1 MLKILS
7 KDAYHR
13 VVHVEI
19 EEPVEF
25 QYGKPVDELDVKDE
39 VKAALKRRQINRL
52 YMFQEEATRLILNG
66 ENVFIS
72 AGTGTGKTEA
82 FLIPLAEKILD
93 EPYTGVQ
100 ALLIYPTKALA
111 RDQFKRINEFFS
123 MFFGIRAAVYD
134 GDVPDK
140 DRRQIYSFP
149 PQILITNPDMIHVSL
164 IYSHEFRRLLSNV
177 KFIVLDDMHVYSGV
191 FGIHVAYVVRRLK
204 RAIGHP
210 VQCIGTSATLENPE
224 DFASKIFGESV
235 KVIEAPRG
243 RKGRLI
249 HVLVKPI
256 ERSKRMEAISLLRT
270 CLNNNLKT
278 LVFVDSH
285 RTAELLKYMADR
297 YGLRVKL
304 HRAGFKPE
312 VRRKIESEFKSG
324 KLKAVIATPTLELG
338 IDIGDLDAIILY
350 SIPPTFSKYVQRTGR
365 AGRRGQTAYIFTILG
380 EDPISSYYERHPQEF
395 FRQSVD
401 PVFIDL
407 KNEEIA
413 KIHLLAMA
421 LENPFSIND
430 LSDFEY
436 KVLKSLEKKGFV
448 RIVNNFVSVQPKG
461 SRFLKSRM
469 GIRGIGDVVR
479 IITKT
484 GKVIGFREMPMALK
498 ELHPGA
504 VYLHGG
510 TPYLSIRFEKKKA
523 VVTMLPKGYDFVT
536 FPLYYTMPEELK
548 LLEQT
553 IVKGI
558 SVKYLNLA
566 LNDVVYGYV
575 VKRFPSMEIVEEK
588 MLDREYSYS
597 FKTKG
602 ILVNFPVQH
611 EWNELENAEAF
622 HAVEHAIISAAQIV
636 LGAAATDLGGVS
648 FPSGHIYIYDS
659 YPGGSGVSKALMKK
673 LDQILW
679 KAFDIVSNCN
689 CVDGCPKCIFSPY
702 CGNNNKVLSR
712 NKANKVLKEVLL
724 KKVKVVEKRRSGKP
738 LV

>member
-1 MLKILS
+1 M
-7 KDAYHR
+7 
-13 VVHVEI
+13 
-19 EEPVEF
+19 
-25 QYGKPVDELDVKDE
+25 
-39 VKAALKRRQINRL
+39 
-52 YMFQEEATRLILNG
+52 
-66 ENVFIS
+66 
-72 AGTGTGKTEA
+72 
-82 FLIPLAEKILD
+82 
-93 EPYTGVQ
+93 
-100 ALLIYPTKALA
+100 
-111 RDQFKRINEFFS
+111 
-123 MFFGIRAAVYD
+123 
-134 GDVPDK
+134 
-140 DRRQIYSFP
+140 
-149 PQILITNPDMIHVSL
+149 
-164 IYSHEFRRLLSNV
+164 
-177 KFIVLDDMHVYSGV
+177 
-191 FGIHVAYVVRRLK
+191 
-204 RAIGHP
+204 
-210 VQCIGTSATLENPE
+210 
-224 DFASKIFGESV
+224 
-235 KVIEAPRG
+235 
-243 RKGRLI
+243 
-249 HVLVKPI
+249 
-256 ERSKRMEAISLLRT
+256 
-270 CLNNNLKT
+270 
-278 LVFVDSH
+278 
-285 RTAELLKYMADR
+285 
-297 YGLRVKL
+297 
-304 HRAGFKPE
+304 
-312 VRRKIESEFKSG
+312 
-324 KLKAVIATPTLELG
+324 
-338 IDIGDLDAIILY
+338 
-350 SIPPTFSKYVQRTGR
+350 
-365 AGRRGQTAYIFTILG
+365 
-380 EDPISSYYERHPQEF
+380 
-395 FRQSVD
+395 
-401 PVFIDL
+401 
-407 KNEEIA
+407 
-413 KIHLLAMA
+413 
-421 LENPFSIND
+421 
-430 LSDFEY
+430 
-436 KVLKSLEKKGFV
+436 
-448 RIVNNFVSVQPKG
+448 SVQPKG

-636 LGAAATDLGGVS
+636 LGVAATDLGGVS